1 MAIVKCENTK
11 CKYYDDGFYCKKLI
25 VEMTD
30 GMCDYWAEQKKNIE
44 EEQIKKISKYFE
56 DILLTK
62 DQKELFEMIENLG
75 DANIQYFNPDGT
87 RIYDDICEEPLQ
99 YHDDINDLD

>member
-11 CKYYDDGFYCKKLI
+11 CKYYDDGFYCTKFI

-44 EEQIKKISKYFE
+44 EEQTKK
-56 DILLTK
+56 
-62 DQKELFEMIENLG
+62 NL
-75 DANIQYFNPDGT
+75 
-87 RIYDDICEEPLQ
+87 
-99 YHDDINDLD
+99 